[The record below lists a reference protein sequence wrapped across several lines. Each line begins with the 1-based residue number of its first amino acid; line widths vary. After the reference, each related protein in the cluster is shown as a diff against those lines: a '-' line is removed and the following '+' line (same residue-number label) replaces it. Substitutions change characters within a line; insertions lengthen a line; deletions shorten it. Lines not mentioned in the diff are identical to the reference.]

1 MEKKREDG
9 IKTFYAAS
17 QVAWREWL
25 ALNHELESSVWLIIF
40 KKDSPRSSVTYKE
53 AVEEALCFGWIDS
66 KPNKRDAESY
76 YQYFSKR
83 KPKSNWSAVNK
94 NMVKKLLSEERMAPA
109 GLAMVLLAQETGTWT
124 ALDDVDNL
132 VIPPDMEALFPQF
145 PNARANWEAFPRS
158 VKRGILEWIYNAK
171 RSATRE
177 KRIRETVEKADQN
190 IRANQYRP

>member
-1 MEKKREDG
+1 EDG

-17 QVAWREWL
+17 QAAWREWL
-25 ALNHELESSVWLIIF
+25 VQNHEQESSVWLIIF
-40 KKDSPRSSVTYKE
+40 KKDSARPSVTYKL

-76 YQYFSKR
+76 YQYFSQR

-94 NMVKKLLSEERMAPA
+94 KMVEKLLSEERMAPA
-109 GLAMVLLAQETGTWT
+109 GLTMVQLAKASGTWT
-124 ALDDVDNL
+124 ALDDVENL
-132 VIPPDMEALFPQF
+132 VIPPDMEALFTDYP
-145 PNARANWEAFPRS
+145 AAKSNWEAFPRS
-158 VKRGILEWIYNAK
+158 VKRAILEWIYNAK

-177 KRIRETVEKADQN
+177 KRIRETLAKAEQN